1 MTAKQFYT
9 QLSVISIGVAVL
21 LGVLHQYTWMQPYQS
36 LSWLSWGF
44 FIAFSIGVF
53 YACAKSADS
62 DNQQLFGQLFLLSIV
77 FKLLFCGLLL
87 IGFIFLARP
96 NTLYFA
102 YPFLFIYVVYTVYEV
117 YFVTKLA
124 K

>member
-9 QLSVISIGVAVL
+9 QLTALSIGVALVL
-21 LGVLHQYTWMQPYQS
+21 VVLHRYEWMQPYQS

-44 FIAFSIGVF
+44 FIAFSVGVF
-53 YACAKSADS
+53 FACAKSAKS
-62 DNQQLFGQLFLLSIV
+62 ENQQLFGQLFLLFIV
-77 FKLLFCGLLL
+77 FKLIFCGLLL
-87 IGFIFLARP
+87 IGFILLTQPA
-96 NTLYFA
+96 TLYFG
-102 YPFLFIYVVYTVYEV
+102 YSFLFIYTVYTIYEV